1 MTYWVE
7 YRWTYEMW
15 DADYNGWVEDRDF
28 DSGRFH
34 CTKREI
40 RGEVMRRVEREM
52 DLCFDKRMYRKL
64 RVYIEDCFEITDDE
78 L

>member
-7 YRWTYEMW
+7 YNWTYELW
-15 DADYNGWVEDRDF
+15 EADCNGWVEDRDF
-28 DSGRFH
+28 DAERFH

-52 DLCFDKRMYRKL
+52 DLCFGKGQYRKL
-64 RVYIEDCFEITDDE
+64 RVYIEDFYETTDDE